1 MSKEFPLLDIDA
13 LVAEVEDGAK
23 VVMPPD
29 YTGAPMATVRA
40 LVRKGVRN
48 LHLVGAP
55 QFGLPAE
62 ILIGAGCVD
71 TVETAGLGLGEF
83 GLAPRFRDAVAQG
96 KIHVKDATC
105 PAVHAG
111 LQAAEKGVPFMPV
124 RGIIGSDLPRYR
136 NDWMVIDS
144 PLGDGG
150 PILLV
155 QAIEPDVAIA
165 HVPYADRYGNAWV
178 GLRREIM
185 TMAHASKRTLIT
197 FEKLYDGN
205 LLESAEM
212 APGTLPSHYVTAISR
227 QEKGCWP
234 LGFLDW
240 YETDVAH
247 MERYAEIAR
256 TEEGFAR
263 YLDEHVLNAAE
274 AA

>member
-1 MSKEFPLLDIDA
+1 MAKEFPLLDIDA
-13 LVAEVEDGAK
+13 LVANVEDGAK
-23 VVMPPD
+23 VVLPPD
-29 YTGAPMATVRA
+29 YSGAPMATVRA

-55 QFGLPAE
+55 QFGLPAD
-62 ILIGAGCVD
+62 ILVGAGSVD

-83 GLAPRFRDAVAQG
+83 GLAPRFRDAVAAG
-96 KIHVKDATC
+96 SIHVKDATC

-124 RGIIGSDLPRYR
+124 RGIIGSDLLRYR
-136 NDWMVIDS
+136 NDWTVIDA

-155 QAIEPDVAIA
+155 EAIEPDIAIA
-165 HVPYADRYGNAWV
+165 HVPYADRFGNVWV

-185 TMAHASKRTLIT
+185 TMAHAAKRTLIT

-205 LLESAEM
+205 LLDNVEM
-212 APGTLPSHYVTAISR
+212 APGTLPSHYVTAISQ

-240 YETDVAH
+240 YETDIAH
-247 MERYAEIAR
+247 MERYVDLAR